1 MLRKLI
7 RTSLITFFLLF
18 DSHNASLS
26 QSRDDIKQI
35 NEKKEQE
42 NLISYS
48 EINTIILKNNQEL
61 KSLNE
66 LVLSSKFNLNSELA
80 KRNPSLDLTVN
91 GLPQYQKGRTYNS
104 NSGNTKTSQLSVNPS
119 LQLKLDI
126 FDPLRGNEI
135 KIAKLNYE
143 IAQNNYDIRK
153 KDLIQEAKSRYHE
166 LQKSYQDVLNKE
178 IALDLSIQSL
188 KDAESKLE
196 TGIGTKFEV
205 LEANAQL
212 TRDRQLLNEKKIQQK
227 INKLALRE
235 ILNIKKDFH
244 IEKKQDLKGYWN
256 YDLETNLKSGIQN
269 NLSLKNTILQKKI
282 KQNQAENFLNA
293 NKPKIFI
300 SNTFSSSFT
309 KGDSLTSA
317 AIDSDEYGS
326 SYTNTISLNFSWNIF
341 DGGQNRNSFKSQK
354 AAANGENFSYFNIQ
368 NILKSDINKAHL
380 NLKLNEAKILSTLDE
395 VSSTKES
402 LRLSRLRY
410 EVGISTLKD
419 VLIRQKELSDARSKN
434 IDAIYNYNLSLDQ
447 LERLTFLKINNDC
460 TDQSI
465 DKINNQPSSICN
477 I

>member
-143 IAQNNYDIRK
+143 IAQNNYEIRK

-227 INKLALRE
+227 INELALRE

-244 IEKKQDLKGYWN
+244 IEKKQALKGYWN

-269 NLSLKNTILQKKI
+269 NLSLKNTTLQKKI

-309 KGDSLTSA
+309 KGDSLTST

-354 AAANGENFSYFNIQ
+354 ASANGENFSYFNIQ

-460 TDQSI
+460 TDRSI
-465 DKINNQPSSICN
+465 DKIKNQLPSICD

>member
-1 MLRKLI
+1 MHW
-7 RTSLITFFLLF
+7 T
-18 DSHNASLS
+18 
-26 QSRDDIKQI
+26 
-35 NEKKEQE
+35 
-42 NLISYS
+42 
-48 EINTIILKNNQEL
+48 NT
-61 KSLNE
+61 
-66 LVLSSKFNLNSELA
+66 
-80 KRNPSLDLTVN
+80 T
-91 GLPQYQKGRTYNS
+91 
-104 NSGNTKTSQLSVNPS
+104 
-119 LQLKLDI
+119 
-126 FDPLRGNEI
+126 
-135 KIAKLNYE
+135 
-143 IAQNNYDIRK
+143 
-153 KDLIQEAKSRYHE
+153 
-166 LQKSYQDVLNKE
+166 
-178 IALDLSIQSL
+178 
-188 KDAESKLE
+188 
-196 TGIGTKFEV
+196 
-205 LEANAQL
+205 
-212 TRDRQLLNEKKIQQK
+212 
-227 INKLALRE
+227 
-235 ILNIKKDFH
+235 
-244 IEKKQDLKGYWN
+244 
-256 YDLETNLKSGIQN
+256 
-269 NLSLKNTILQKKI
+269 LQKKI

-309 KGDSLTSA
+309 KGDSLTST

-354 AAANGENFSYFNIQ
+354 ASANGENFSYFNIQ

-447 LERLTFLKINNDC
+447 LERLTFLEINNDC

>member
-91 GLPQYQKGRTYNS
+91 GLPQYQTGRTYNS

-244 IEKKQDLKGYWN
+244 IEKKQALKGYWN

>member
-7 RTSLITFFLLF
+7 HTSLITFFLLF

-48 EINTIILKNNQEL
+48 DINKIILNNNQEL

-227 INKLALRE
+227 INELALRE

-244 IEKKQDLKGYWN
+244 IEKKQALKGYWN

-269 NLSLKNTILQKKI
+269 NLSLKNTTLQKKI
-282 KQNQAENFLNA
+282 KQHQAENFLNA

-309 KGDSLTSA
+309 KGDSLTST

-354 AAANGENFSYFNIQ
+354 ASANGENFSYLNIQ

-434 IDAIYNYNLSLDQ
+434 IDAIYKYNLNLDQ
-447 LERLTFLKINNDC
+447 LERLTLLKINTNC
-460 TDQSI
+460 TDQSN
-465 DKINNQPSSICN
+465 DQTYSICD